1 MSQNTSFWGIFGV
14 FFKIANVPFLYASH
28 FFANKYFLL
37 VFPEYVLFYNVIQL
51 RKKYSVYL

>member
-1 MSQNTSFWGIFGV
+1 MSQNTRFWGIFGV
-14 FFKIANVPFLYASH
+14 FFKITNVPFLYASH
-28 FFANKYFLL
+28 FFAKKYFLL